1 MRLFKLYNSKCP
13 PDHPKTAFYLK
24 PLKNP
29 TDVCWYSQQ
38 PIGHH
43 TLAATVARVC
53 KAAGIPGY
61 KTNHSLRAMTATQL
75 YPAGVDEQLIMERT
89 GHHSIN
95 GIRSYKRTSAEQL
108 ESVSDIL
115 SGSKRL
121 KSGT

>member
-1 MRLFKLYNSKCP
+1 
-13 PDHPKTAFYLK
+13 
-24 PLKNP
+24 
-29 TDVCWYSQQ
+29 
-38 PIGHH
+38 
-43 TLAATVARVC
+43 
-53 KAAGIPGY
+53 
-61 KTNHSLRAMTATQL
+61 MTATQL